1 MRVNCLLALILSAS
15 VVAAQDAVIRVDAGK
30 VENKITPY
38 LYGACMEDVN
48 HEIYGGIYDQQIFGE
63 SFEEPASM
71 DNFIGFTRCEGVWKM
86 QDDQLSVSSHPGAKL
101 VYDDAEFSDGRVGV
115 DIKFTDDISSA
126 NNAGLL
132 LRVGE
137 YGGGADNFDGY
148 EVSLF
153 ADGKRVLLGKHLHNW
168 QELKTVPVDVDPS
181 QWNRM
186 EVKMESDELV
196 ILLNSREV
204 LRFEDHFTTLRNGK
218 VAFRN
223 WGAGASFR
231 NLTIGDGTPVKL
243 LTRSAPQVSGM
254 WDAFADLNAAASY
267 KQVSD
272 RPFHGHYAQQVECL
286 AGIGKVGIAN
296 RSLNRWG
303 ISVRQGEKKTG
314 SLYLKGKAEVWVALQ
329 SVDGEKEYAVQCIRT
344 ESGDW
349 KKYTFELI
357 PDKTDENA
365 RFAIYL
371 KGKGRFL
378 VDMVT
383 LMNGAD
389 RQFRGLPLRNDI
401 GQAMVN
407 QGLRFLRYGG
417 TMVNA
422 PEYRFKNMIGDRALR
437 PPYKGHWYTYST
449 NGFGIEDFL
458 RFCEKA
464 GFVPAYAVN
473 VEESAQDMADMI
485 EYLNGSVDTE
495 WGKKRAANGHPEPY
509 GLKYLEIGNEEVIW
523 GDIEADYQHYIDRFN
538 DIYEA
543 VHAKDPEVQFIHS
556 AWWRPE
562 SPNMEKVFKALDG
575 KAAYWDYHP
584 WTDDLGSRENIDREL
599 TDMKAKFLKWNPN
612 TTMRCAI
619 FEENGNLHNI
629 QRAIV
634 HATVQNVVRRHGDF
648 ILTTCAANAL
658 QPYLQN
664 DNGWDQG
671 QVFFTPGQVWR
682 MPTFYAQQMSAAHHH
697 PLRLWSEVKGELD
710 VTATTNEARD
720 EVILHVVNT
729 SPEVRRSQINLSGF
743 IPEGNMEIYTLS
755 GELNDENLPDTP
767 TRILPKAIWMQAAG
781 SDFTYSFP
789 AYSYTIVVL
798 GK

>member
-1 MRVNCLLALILSAS
+1 MKINCLLALALSAS
-15 VVAAQDAVIRVDAGK
+15 SLAAQDTVIRVDAGK

-48 HEIYGGIYDQQIFGE
+48 HEIYGGLYDQKIFGE
-63 SFEEPASM
+63 SFEEPVSM
-71 DNFIGFTRCEGVWKM
+71 DNFIGFTRCEGVWKL
-86 QDDQLSVSSHPGAKL
+86 QDGQLSVQAHPGAKL
-101 VYDDAEFSDGRVGV
+101 VYDDTQLSDGTVGV
-115 DIKFTDDISSA
+115 DLKFTNGTSSS

-153 ADGKRVLLGKHLHNW
+153 ADGKRLLLGKHLHNW
-168 QELKTVPVDVDPS
+168 QELKTTPVDVDPT

-186 EVKMESDELV
+186 EVKLDGDELV
-196 ILLNSREV
+196 ILLNDCEV
-204 LRFEDHFTTLRNGK
+204 LRFEDRDTGLRNGK

-223 WGAGASFR
+223 WGADVSYR
-231 NLTIGDGTPVKL
+231 SLTIGSNTPVKL
-243 LTRSAPQVSGM
+243 LTKATPQVSGM
-254 WDAFADLNAAASY
+254 WDAFADLTAAAVY
-267 KQVSD
+267 KQIAD
-272 RPFHGHYAQQVECL
+272 KPFHGRYAQEIEYLV
-286 AGIGKVGIAN
+286 GTGKVGIAN

-314 SLYLKGKAEVWVALQ
+314 SLYLKGKAEVRVALQ
-329 SVDGEKEYAVQCIRT
+329 SVDGEKEYAVQCIRANA
-344 ESGDW
+344 GDW
-349 KKYTFELI
+349 KKYTFELT

-365 RFAIYL
+365 RLAIYL
-371 KGKGRFL
+371 EEKGRIQ

-389 RQFRGLPLRNDI
+389 RQFCGLPLRNDI
-401 GQAMVN
+401 GQAMVD

-422 PEYRFKNMIGDRALR
+422 PEYRFKKMIGDRAER

-458 RFCEKA
+458 HFCEKA
-464 GFVPAYAVN
+464 GFMPAYAVN

-485 EYLNGSVDTE
+485 EYLNGSVDTK
-495 WGKKRAANGHPEPY
+495 WGKKRAENGHPEPY

-584 WTDDLGSRENIDREL
+584 WTDDLGSHVNIDREL
-599 TDMKAKFLKWNPN
+599 TDMKAKFLKWNPK
-612 TTMRCAI
+612 TSMRCAI
-619 FEENGNLHNI
+619 FEENGNLHNV

-634 HATVQNVVRRHGDF
+634 HATVLNVVRRHGDF

-671 QVFFTPGQVWR
+671 QIFFTPGQVWG
-682 MPTFYAQQMSAAHHH
+682 MPTFYAQQMSSAHHH
-697 PLRLWSEVKGELD
+697 PLRLWSETVGELD
-710 VTATTNEARD
+710 MTATTNEARD

-729 SPEVRRSQINLSGF
+729 SSEVRETQVSLSGF
-743 IPEGNMEIYTLS
+743 IPKGNMEIYTLS

-767 TRILPKAIWMQAAG
+767 TWILPKATWKQAPG

-789 AYSYTIVVL
+789 GYSYTIVVL
-798 GK
+798 KK